1 MEIAQRQKDELG
13 RQLPEIAKRWKQIA
27 EHIGRSPHRLPKSL
41 EYFSREEAGRILD
54 FLATVRVEHRD
65 FLPTTFWIAEGIR
78 AWYNARTLP

>member
-1 MEIAQRQKDELG
+1 MQIRQRQKDELG
-13 RQLPEIAKRWKQIA
+13 KQLPQIVKHWKQIA

-54 FLATVRVEHRD
+54 LLATMRVEHRD

-78 AWYNARTLP
+78 ASYNVRTLP